1 MRDEMKSYQFEI
13 SNQHENKF
21 CSHENKFCSHEVS
34 FRLHFKMTQY
44 FDGHV

>member
-13 SNQHENKF
+13 SNQ
-21 CSHENKFCSHEVS
+21 HENKFCSHEVS